1 MTWASFYLPIDA
13 HMAAQEE
20 PHYHHESDQ
29 PHAGSRQREQALP
42 EDALL
47 IDVRSY
53 AEYMA
58 GHLPDA
64 HCLPLPQMSH
74 LVSQMAPDH
83 DAPIVLYCSSGG
95 RAEQALGLLQRMGY
109 TNVRNGGGA
118 IALGKKLGKSIE
130 H

>member
-1 MTWASFYLPIDA
+1 
-13 HMAAQEE
+13 
-20 PHYHHESDQ
+20 
-29 PHAGSRQREQALP
+29 
-42 EDALL
+42 L

-74 LVSQMAPDH
+74 LVTQMAPDH
-83 DAPIVLYCSSGG
+83 AAPIVLYCSSGG
-95 RAEQALGLLQRMGY
+95 RAEQALGLLQRLGY
-109 TNVRNGGGA
+109 TNVHNGGAA
-118 IALGKKLGKSIE
+118 IALCKRLGKSIE

>member
-13 HMAAQEE
+13 QMAVLENLHLHDHDHAKR
-20 PHYHHESDQ
+20 PQ
-29 PHAGSRQREQALP
+29 PEAPFP
-42 EDALL
+42 EGALL

-74 LVSQMAPDH
+74 LVNQMAPDH

-109 TNVRNGGGA
+109 KNVRNGGAA
-118 IALGKKLGKSIE
+118 IALGKKLGKAIE

>member
-13 HMAAQEE
+13 QMAALEDLHHHRHEDPSPKRATHEE
-20 PHYHHESDQ
+20 P
-29 PHAGSRQREQALP
+29 LP

-53 AEYMA
+53 AEFMA

-74 LVSQMAPDH
+74 LVTQMAPDH

-109 TNVRNGGGA
+109 KNVRNGGAA
-118 IALGKKLGKSIE
+118 IALCKKLGKVIE

>member
-1 MTWASFYLPIDA
+1 MTWASFYLPVDA
-13 HMAAQEE
+13 QIAAQEQVHYQHPEAPVE
-20 PHYHHESDQ
+20 PT
-29 PHAGSRQREQALP
+29 ALP
-42 EDALL
+42 EHALL
-47 IDVRSY
+47 LDVRSY

-64 HCLPLPQMSH
+64 HCLPLPQMAH

-109 TNVRNGGGA
+109 KNVRNGGGA

>member
-1 MTWASFYLPIDA
+1 MTWASIYLPVDA
-13 HMAAQEE
+13 QMAPYETPQHLHPQQA
-20 PHYHHESDQ
+20 
-29 PHAGSRQREQALP
+29 AGLP
-42 EDALL
+42 DGALL

-74 LVSQMAPDH
+74 LVGQLAPDH
-83 DAPIVLYCSSGG
+83 AAPIVLYCSSGG
-95 RAEQALGLLQRMGY
+95 RAEQALGLLQRLGY
-109 TNVRNGGGA
+109 TNVHNGGGA
-118 IALGKKLGKSIE
+118 IALSKKLGKSIE

>member
-13 HMAAQEE
+13 QMAVLENLHLHDHQHPKHVPQEA
-20 PHYHHESDQ
+20 PW
-29 PHAGSRQREQALP
+29 P

-53 AEYMA
+53 AEFMA

-74 LVSQMAPDH
+74 LVAQMAPDH
-83 DAPIVLYCSSGG
+83 EAPIVLYCSSGG

-109 TNVRNGGGA
+109 KNVRNGGA
-118 IALGKKLGKSIE
+118 ALALGKKLGKAIE